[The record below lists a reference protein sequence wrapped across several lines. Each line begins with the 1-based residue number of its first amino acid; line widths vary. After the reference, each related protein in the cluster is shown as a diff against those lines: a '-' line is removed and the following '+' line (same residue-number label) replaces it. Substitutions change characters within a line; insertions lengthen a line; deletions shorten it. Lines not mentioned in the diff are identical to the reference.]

1 MEYIYQR
8 PKSIKERP
16 TAFCPGCLHAT
27 AARIIAECI
36 DDLGLENNAIGVMPI
51 GCACLQ
57 MFNFNIQLIMA
68 AHGRAPAVAT
78 GVKRSMRN
86 NLVFT
91 YQGDGD
97 LASIGLAEIMH
108 SANRGERFTCIFI
121 NNSIYGMTGGQMA
134 PTTLIGQRGTTTP
147 PEGRNSEQTG
157 YPMKMCEL
165 LSQLEAPSYIA
176 RFALDTPGH
185 IGQAKKGIKKA
196 FQAQL
201 DGARFNF
208 IELLCNC
215 PTNWGMVPVD
225 SLKFM
230 QEYTIPFFPLG
241 ELRAQG
247 GEK

>member
-1 MEYIYQR
+1 LETIYQR
-8 PKSIKERP
+8 SKAIREIPSS
-16 TAFCPGCLHAT
+16 FCPGCLHAT

-36 DDLGLENNAIGVMPI
+36 DDLGLVDNVIGVMPI

-78 GVKRSMRN
+78 GVKRSSPN
-86 NLVFT
+86 NLVFS

-108 SANRGERFTCIFI
+108 CANRGERITGIFI
-121 NNSIYGMTGGQMA
+121 NNGIYGMTGGQMA

-147 PEGRNSEQTG
+147 PEGRNAELTG
-157 YPMKMCEL
+157 YPMKMCEII
-165 LSQLEAPSYIA
+165 SQLEAPGYIA
-176 RFALDTPGH
+176 RFSLDTPGH
-185 IGQAKKGIKKA
+185 ITQAKKGIMRA

-201 DGARFNF
+201 QGESYNF
-208 IELLCNC
+208 IELMCNC
-215 PTNWGMVPVD
+215 PTNWGMSPVE

-230 QEYTIPFFPLG
+230 QEHTIPYFPLG
-241 ELRAQG
+241 EIRVK
-247 GEK
+247 GEC